1 MCIRDRYPEHVEIE
15 TLLTDAITTAQHL
28 IQQNNN
34 RIHLHISEEV
44 KFVYSDPLRFRQ
56 IVLNLLTNA
65 SKFTQNGDI
74 HLRASYEKV
83 AEQEWLNLAVSDT
96 GIGIDKVFLDKLFVE
111 FAQEDSSAT
120 RRYGGSGL
128 GLTISQRL
136 CSMMGG
142 EISVESTVGVGT
154 TFTVRLPAIP
164 DSYAD
169 AEIMSSHASMQ

>member
-1 MCIRDRYPEHVEIE
+1 
-15 TLLTDAITTAQHL
+15 
-28 IQQNNN
+28 
-34 RIHLHISEEV
+34 V
-44 KFVYSDPLRFRQ
+44 KSIYSDPLRFRQ

-74 HLRASYEKV
+74 YIRARSIER
-83 AEQEWLNLAVSDT
+83 ADGDWLVLQVSDT
-96 GIGIDKVFLDKLFVE
+96 GIGIDAVFLDKLFVE

-120 RRYGGSGL
+120 RRYGGTGL

-142 EISVESTVGVGT
+142 DISVESTVGKGT

-164 DSYAD
+164 GRYP
-169 AEIMSSHASMQ
+169 EIETVAGRVEMK

>member
-1 MCIRDRYPEHVEIE
+1 MKSI
-15 TLLTDAITTAQHL
+15 
-28 IQQNNN
+28 
-34 RIHLHISEEV
+34 
-44 KFVYSDPLRFRQ
+44 YSDPLRFRQ

-74 HLRASYEKV
+74 YIRAHSVEL
-83 AEQEWLNLAVSDT
+83 EDGDWLLLQVSDT
-96 GIGIDKVFLDKLFVE
+96 GIGIDDVFLDKLFVE

-120 RRYGGSGL
+120 RKFGGTGL

-142 EISVESTVGVGT
+142 EISVESSLGVGT

-164 DSYAD
+164 GRYPELEPVASR
-169 AEIMSSHASMQ
+169 ESMQ

>member
-1 MCIRDRYPEHVEIE
+1 M
-15 TLLTDAITTAQHL
+15 L
-28 IQQNNN
+28 
-34 RIHLHISEEV
+34 
-44 KFVYSDPLRFRQ
+44 FRSQ

-74 HLRASYEKV
+74 HLRASCETNDDGD
-83 AEQEWLNLAVSDT
+83 WLDLVVSDT
-96 GIGIDKVFLDKLFVE
+96 GIGIEDDFLDKLFIE

-120 RRYGGSGL
+120 RKFGGTGL

-142 EISVESTVGVGT
+142 EISVESTIGVGT

-164 DSYAD
+164 SRYPNIEMA
-169 AEIMSSHASMQ
+169 AKQARQQ